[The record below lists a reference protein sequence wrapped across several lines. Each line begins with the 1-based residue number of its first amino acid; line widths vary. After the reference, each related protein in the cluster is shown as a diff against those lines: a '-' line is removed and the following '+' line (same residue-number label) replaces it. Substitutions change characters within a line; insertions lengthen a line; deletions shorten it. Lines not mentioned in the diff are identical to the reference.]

1 MNLFNFNH
9 FWITQ
14 SELCLNGTIVTASF
28 VFVTIFLDTYENP
41 RRKNFIKPS
50 CPKHPQIINLKK
62 KWHKFLYSHFFA
74 SLWCLNNVSSF
85 WGTTKRCENKKIML
99 FFPLYSGLGRQGL
112 RLRLCQTPNLRHF
125 RFLNSK
131 DA

>member
-1 MNLFNFNH
+1 MSKASSSVCKNVDWIILDPLGNIFNATLTVMNLFNFNH

-50 CPKHPQIINLKK
+50 CPKPPQIINLKK
-62 KWHKFLYSHFFA
+62 K
-74 SLWCLNNVSSF
+74 
-85 WGTTKRCENKKIML
+85 
-99 FFPLYSGLGRQGL
+99 
-112 RLRLCQTPNLRHF
+112 
-125 RFLNSK
+125 
-131 DA
+131 